1 MLHAACSMHPHAL
14 LVATALGEQPADPWM
29 DQTEP
34 VRRAQECTPL
44 EREVDAQLLGSIEK
58 ASRSGFH
65 ARSPCHCPM
74 PIRSTHAALV
84 RPSRDPLPLLS
95 LSVWRFTH
103 PAELSPRACCMMS
116 VACCR
121 SHAVCSHPAELSPR
135 ECESGALVVSCLNIV
150 SPQRSCCDPT
160 MSLPWVYHPRP
171 RKAVRGTRARRRGRG
186 WLDSR
191 RKGAQ
196 GAGTLNPKP

>member
-1 MLHAACSMHPHAL
+1 MLHAACSMQPHAP
-14 LVATALGEQPADPWM
+14 LVATALCEQPVTHGRPKPNRSAC
-29 DQTEP
+29 
-34 VRRAQECTPL
+34 AQECTPL

-74 PIRSTHAALV
+74 RIRSTHAALV
-84 RPSRDPLPLLS
+84 RPSRSDPLPLLS
-95 LSVWRFTH
+95 LSLWRFTH

-135 ECESGALVVSCLNIV
+135 ECESGAPVVSCLNIV
-150 SPQRSCCDPT
+150 SPQRRAVIRQCRCR
-160 MSLPWVYHPRP
+160 LPPSSAQSGARHARSSPRQ
-171 RKAVRGTRARRRGRG
+171 RLA
-186 WLDSR
+186 
-191 RKGAQ
+191 
-196 GAGTLNPKP
+196 